1 MSKSV
6 LVCIVLGL
14 ILNKYVN
21 TYNLKILLLVI
32 ILYSGV
38 YTLLMYIISMNN
50 YEKNMVNSMF
60 KKLKRLNYQ
69 RG

>member
-6 LVCIVLGL
+6 LVCIALGL
-14 ILNKYVN
+14 LLNRYVD
-21 TYNLKILLLVI
+21 TYNLKVLLLVI
-32 ILYSGV
+32 ILYSGF
-38 YTLLMYIISMNN
+38 YTLLMYMISMNN
-50 YEKNMVNSMF
+50 YEKNMVKSMF